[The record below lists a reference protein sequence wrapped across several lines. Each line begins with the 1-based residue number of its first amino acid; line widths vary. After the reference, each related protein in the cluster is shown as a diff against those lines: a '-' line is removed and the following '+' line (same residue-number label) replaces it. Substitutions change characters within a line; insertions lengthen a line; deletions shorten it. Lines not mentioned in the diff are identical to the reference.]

1 MYKSVTDTDQT
12 PMNLSAIPA
21 NSLSIR
27 FWRRAH
33 SDVLTTGPQAT
44 IWEPTY
50 PEVNILTT
58 IIWLVTK
65 SKCQKIL
72 QKLKKW
78 QRAPWQRDLIRS
90 EPIIRP

>member
-12 PMNLSAIPA
+12 PMNLSDIPA

-27 FWRRAH
+27 FWRGAH

-58 IIWLVTK
+58 IIWWWLKANATKFCKNLKNDSVHHDSVT
-65 SKCQKIL
+65 
-72 QKLKKW
+72 
-78 QRAPWQRDLIRS
+78 
-90 EPIIRP
+90 